1 MIGQPDYQAYV
12 DHAAATHPD
21 QPPLDKTAFF
31 RLHEQRRF
39 GGSLA
44 DLDAAAPET
53 ALALRGRLA
62 AGQDAERRH
71 QARQTGGS
79 DAHRLEFDLAQAPA
93 LTRRAG

>member
-1 MIGQPDYQAYV
+1 MNAEAVWAQL
-12 DHAAATHPD
+12 
-21 QPPLDKTAFF
+21 QPPDRAWLT
-31 RLHEQRRF
+31 H
-39 GGSLA
+39 LA
-44 DLDAAAPET
+44 
-53 ALALRGRLA
+53 ALAGPGAPVALVGGGVRDALLGCTPQDHLAQGLA

>member
-39 GGSLA
+39 GGS
-44 DLDAAAPET
+44 
-53 ALALRGRLA
+53 
-62 AGQDAERRH
+62 
-71 QARQTGGS
+71 GS
-79 DAHRLEFDLAQAPA
+79 FKCC
-93 LTRRAG
+93 